1 MHIVLFEKCK
11 LFFIIN
17 VYILRVYFFG
27 IPEASNIGQYN
38 YSDPFCIL
46 GPRLLPKENKYDVAW

>member
-38 YSDPFCIL
+38 NRTQLVYWVRDNYRKKISTM
-46 GPRLLPKENKYDVAW
+46 